1 MQTMFLL
8 MISMTLILVY
18 NDKFRRVG
26 MKAKFL
32 FYLYKELQKLIY
44 EGNNIVEFVGRI
56 KDESYS
62 DLEICLV
69 SILDAGVFIGVTMDE
84 REYLSLK
91 DKELLTELIDVWG
104 DELNV
109 SRGLFVSVDEALNAL
124 DIILENHKLCDL
136 LNWITPEEM
145 PEDSNYII

>member
-1 MQTMFLL
+1 MKK
-8 MISMTLILVY
+8 ILV
-18 NDKFRRVG
+18 
-26 MKAKFL
+26 
-32 FYLYKELQKLIY
+32 QKLIY